1 MTEGRTNVAD
11 TDIPDHS
18 AVAEPRSPGLRLGVD
33 GWANLLV
40 GIVVVL
46 AIANLLPKI
55 PW

>member
-1 MTEGRTNVAD
+1 VAD
-11 TDIPDHS
+11 VVSGDGSPPGETGEGARRAGLIP
-18 AVAEPRSPGLRLGVD
+18 LGVD

-46 AIANLLPKI
+46 AIANVLPKI

>member
-1 MTEGRTNVAD
+1 MPENTAPESAAPQGLPDGPRT
-11 TDIPDHS
+11 
-18 AVAEPRSPGLRLGVD
+18 LRLGVD

-46 AIANLLPKI
+46 AIANVLPKI